1 MLHIPILRF
10 GEPYRSLDVAKTP
23 DFKTKQPY
31 VELSMANPGVIRRDL
46 LQQQRGKDALTK
58 LSTAELIAI
67 CKTAADYF
75 LNGTLTIGDQ
85 SQTPDEYVRQL
96 SATTG
101 MPHVMVRKNMNKIH
115 GVLDKMTDVLDGLTR
130 GVEFEVLDKGFGM
143 HAGFALS
150 FVPRAAALGVVLP
163 NNSPGVHSLW
173 APAVA
178 MKTALFLKPGSA
190 EPWTPYRMIQAL
202 IKAGAPKEAFGYYPC
217 DHAGAGEILR
227 HCGRGMVFGDVSA
240 TKKYEN
246 DPRIEVH
253 GPGYSKI
260 VFGEDQADNW
270 EKYLDV
276 MVASI
281 SENSGRSCVNA
292 SGVWTPR
299 NGKQIAEA
307 LAERLAKLT
316 PKPADDPKAPL
327 APFADPRIAERISGI
342 IDADLGTPGARDVTA
357 QYRSGGRCVELDS
370 STYLLPT
377 VVECASDHALANR
390 EFLFPFVSVVETP
403 ESTLP
408 EILGPSLVLTA
419 ITENK
424 ALRERLLASP
434 HVGRLNFGGIPTMQI
449 SWDQPHEGNLFDHLY
464 GRRAFQMAG

>member
-10 GEPYRSLDVAKTP
+10 GEPYRSLDVSKTP

-31 VELSMANPGVIRRDL
+31 VELSMANAGVIRRDL
-46 LQQQRGKDALTK
+46 LEQQRGKDALAK
-58 LSTAELIAI
+58 LSTAELLAI
-67 CKTAADYF
+67 CKTAAEYF
-75 LNGTLTIGDQ
+75 LTGTLPIGDEMQ
-85 SQTPDEYVRQL
+85 SADDYVRQL

-101 MPHVMVRKNMNKIH
+101 MPYVMVRKNMKKIH
-115 GVLDKMTDVLDGLTR
+115 GVLDKMNEVLDGLTR
-130 GVEFEVLDKGFGM
+130 GIGYDILDRGFGM
-143 HAGFALS
+143 HAGYALS

-173 APAVA
+173 APAIA

-246 DPRIEVH
+246 DPRVEVH

-260 VFGEDQADNW
+260 VFGEDQVDNW

-292 SGVWTPR
+292 SGVWVPR
-299 NGKQIAEA
+299 HGKQIAEA
-307 LAERLAKLT
+307 LAARLAKLT
-316 PKPADDPKAPL
+316 PKPADDPAAPL
-327 APFADPRIAERISGI
+327 APFADPKIAQRISGI
-342 IDADLGTPGARDVTA
+342 IDSDLGTEGARDVTGEV
-357 QYRSGGRCVELDS
+357 RGGERCVELDS

-377 VVECASDHALANR
+377 VVQCSIDHPLANR

-403 ESTLP
+403 EASMP
-408 EILGPSLVLTA
+408 EILGPSLVITA
-419 ITENK
+419 ITENE
-424 ALRERLLASP
+424 AFRERLLASP
-434 HVGRLNFGGIPTMQI
+434 HVGRLNFGAIPTMQI

-464 GRRAFQMAG
+464 GRRAFQKAG